1 MIFLGHPWSASVETW
16 LKSPRHGAERML
28 RPWLRRK
35 TTRRFLGN
43 WNLYTNPASW
53 TVGWIRKSFFFSF
66 SCLSPFSCWDLGVST
81 AVFLTARWKSGHILH
96 RLWSQWIS
104 IHNIKRPK
112 RPTSR
117 DMAPSQELGECGSKK
132 NQNIRG
138 GATGKQE
145 FSMLEDV
152 ISYDYDG

>member
-1 MIFLGHPWSASVETW
+1 
-16 LKSPRHGAERML
+16 ML
-28 RPWLRRK
+28 RPWLRPK

-43 WNLYTNPASW
+43 WNLYTTPASR
-53 TVGWIRKSFFFSF
+53 TVGRIRKSFFLSFFVFVSLFS
-66 SCLSPFSCWDLGVST
+66 LGSWR
-81 AVFLTARWKSGHILH
+81 FNRSGNLTRWKSGHILH
-96 RLWSQWIS
+96 PLWSQWIS

-117 DMAPSQELGECGSKK
+117 EMAPSQELGKM
-132 NQNIRG
+132 

-152 ISYDYDG
+152 TSISYDYDG